1 MKKKLS
7 GLMVAFLLVTGFS
20 FIGIN
25 ELPTEFGNG
34 NVSTQELPTE
44 F

>member
-7 GLMVAFLLVTGFS
+7 GLMAAFLLVTGFS
-20 FIGIN
+20 FIGTN
-25 ELPTEFGNG
+25 ELPTEFGN
-34 NVSTQELPTE
+34 VSTQELPSE